1 MNRLPPALRSL
12 PLLLGLLLL
21 SPMLSA
27 APDIRILVD
36 VSGSMKTTDPQNLRM
51 PALRMLAQLLPA
63 GATAGVWLFD
73 QGVAPLVPV
82 GQVNDKWKNLTRNS
96 AAKIHSRG
104 LFTNI
109 EAALSAASRDW
120 GAGAG
125 AAADRHIVLLTD
137 GKVDV
142 AKDGAAS
149 AASRV
154 RVLGPQLAELKMK
167 GAKIHAIA
175 LSADADTE
183 LLQTLASG
191 TGGWREQAPSAD
203 TLQRAFLHIFEQATS
218 PDTLPLVGNHFTVD
232 SSVSEVTLLVFRTA
246 EAPPIALTGPDGKTY
261 TVANTG
267 ENIRWQTDAGYD
279 LVSLRT
285 PQPGA
290 WSLSGKEDPDN
301 RALVVTD
308 LALTL
313 GELPTHLMH
322 GQTLSLEASLVEHG
336 APIARNDFLRIVST
350 AAGLT
355 GPEGAG
361 DVLDMPLNETTHAFT
376 TSASP
381 QLAAGTYELTIRA
394 RSATFEREKRHRIEI
409 HDQALGFNLQSPG
422 KGKLSI
428 EWQVQKD
435 LLAPSTISGYVLVE
449 GPDKFRD
456 VRDITADERGP
467 ATMAFDVR
475 YGGQYEVTAQTLV
488 RDKDGQTLQLRLAP
502 QTVEVKA
509 PPPPAAPP
517 SLEVPLASAPS
528 PAINAWRTLAIVV
541 GGNFALALV
550 LVPVWYRLRRRA
562 IPSKGVSL

>member
-1 MNRLPPALRSL
+1 MNRLPSALRSL
-12 PLLLGLLLL
+12 PLLVGLLLL
-21 SPMLSA
+21 SPALSA

-82 GQVNDKWKNLTRNS
+82 GPVNDKWKTLTRNS

-109 EAALSAASRDW
+109 ESALSAASRDW
-120 GAGAG
+120 GAND
-125 AAADRHIVLLTD
+125 AADRHIVLLTD

-142 AKDGAAS
+142 AKDEAAS
-149 AASRV
+149 AASRE

-218 PDTLPLVGNHFTVD
+218 PNTLPLAGNRFTVD
-232 SSVSEVTLLVFRTA
+232 SSVSEVTLLVFRKA

-267 ENIRWQTDAGYD
+267 DNIRWQTDAGYD
-279 LVSLRT
+279 LVTLRT

-290 WSLSGKEDPDN
+290 WSFSGKEDPDN

-308 LALTL
+308 LALRL

-355 GPEGAG
+355 GPGGAG
-361 DVLDMPLNETTHAFT
+361 DVLDMPLNENTHAFT
-376 TSASP
+376 ANATP
-381 QLAAGTYELTIRA
+381 QLAPGIYELTIRA
-394 RSATFEREKRHRIEI
+394 RSGTFEREKRHRLEI
-409 HDQALGFNLQSPG
+409 HDQALSFEAQASGQGQLQ
-422 KGKLSI
+422 I
-428 EWQVQKD
+428 DWQAQPD
-435 LLAPSTISGYVLVE
+435 LINPSSISGYVLVE

-456 VRDITADERGP
+456 VQEINPEAQGP
-467 ATMAFDVR
+467 ASMTFDVR
-475 YGGQYEVTAQTLV
+475 YGGQYEVTAQTLM
-488 RDKDGQTLQLRLAP
+488 RDKAGQTLQLRLAP

-509 PPPPAAPP
+509 PPPPPAGP

-528 PAINAWRTLAIVV
+528 PAINAWRTLAIVL

-550 LVPVWYRLRRRA
+550 LVPVWYKLRRRA